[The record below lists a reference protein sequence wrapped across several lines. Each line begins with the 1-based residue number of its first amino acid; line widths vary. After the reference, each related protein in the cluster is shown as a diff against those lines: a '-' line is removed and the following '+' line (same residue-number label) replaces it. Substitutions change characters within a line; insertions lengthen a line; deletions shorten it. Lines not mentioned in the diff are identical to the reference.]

1 MDPRPYQAEAV
12 QKITDYATENIRGR
26 LLVVCPPGGGKTLIG
41 AIAMRLLASDQGLRG
56 LAWAH
61 RRELVGQMC
70 DHLVECGIPSK
81 MIGVVMAGD
90 KRYNPTAPIQV
101 GSVDTIRH
109 RNKPLADFVVSDEAH
124 RDASDGRRK
133 LRALYPDAFHL
144 GLTATPVRLDGRGL
158 RAEYDE
164 MFVAAQPS
172 ELIAEGW
179 LAAPMIYT
187 VPPELLPD
195 LKGVKKTGGDFAVG
209 ELEARTNKR
218 ALVGNI
224 VEHWQRLAEGRRTIV
239 YPVGIKHSHAIVAR
253 FRAAGVAAEHVDGDT
268 PNREKILKRLADG
281 SLLVVSS
288 CGVLSEGTDIPAVKC
303 VVSARPTASLA
314 LAIQQAG
321 RCMRPWRDAV
331 PLILDHSGNYTRQK
345 HGFPHA
351 DQSWSLDET
360 RKAAGEKAP
369 TRACDGCGLVV
380 AISATTCPGCG
391 AFFHEVKPVLDE
403 RPEELK
409 LAAFSEEEKRAELDR
424 LREFAAKR
432 GFREGWAEKVYRAKF
447 GEAPGVEAMAA

>member
-12 QKITDYATENIRGR
+12 QRIAAYATENIRGR

-41 AIAMRLLASDQGLRG
+41 AIAMRLLVSEQGLRG

-70 DHLVECGIPSK
+70 DHLVECGIPSE
-81 MIGVVMAGD
+81 MVGVVMAGD

-109 RNKPLADFVVSDEAH
+109 RDKPLADFVVSDEAH
-124 RDASDGRRK
+124 RDASDGRRN

-187 VPPELLPD
+187 VPTELLPD
-195 LKGVKKTGGDFAVG
+195 VKGVKKRGGDFAIG
-209 ELEARTNKR
+209 ELEARANKR

-224 VEHWQRLAEGRRTIV
+224 VEHWQRLAEGRRTFV

-253 FRAAGVAAEHVDGDT
+253 FRAVGITAEHVDGDT
-268 PNREKILKRLADG
+268 PNRDKILRRLADG

-321 RCMRPWRDAV
+321 RSMRPWRGVV

-345 HGFPHA
+345 HGFPHFDHHWFLSA
-351 DQSWSLDET
+351 DRQ
-360 RKAAGEKAP
+360 KIGNAVP
-369 TRACDGCGLVV
+369 TKMCDSCGLVV
-380 AISATTCPGCG
+380 ASGAATCPGCKVTL
-391 AFFHEVKPVLDE
+391 FEVRPMLAE
-403 RPEELK
+403 RPEELE
-409 LAAFSEEEKRAELDR
+409 LAVFSEEEKRAELGR
-424 LREFAAKR
+424 LLEFAANR
-432 GFREGWAEKVYRAKF
+432 GFRDGWAAEVYRAKF
-447 GEAPGVEAMAA
+447 GEWPAAEVLAA